1 MVIRPQTESPQNSS
15 QGTSTS
21 EDLHEYELHMDHPS
35 PARTIDTYL
44 PNKTKMLVNNP
55 QNT

>member
-35 PARTIDTYL
+35 PARTIEASA
-44 PNKTKMLVNNP
+44 K
-55 QNT
+55 